1 MTFRISAF
9 FSIARA
15 ETCLKNLHVASKKN
29 PTLHISPSSWDML
42 TEVGN
47 VISDFFSALFFFEP
61 ILVRRFFGRCTI
73 YVRDMC

>member
-15 ETCLKNLHVASKKN
+15 ESCLENLHDAFLKNLTS
-29 PTLHISPSSWDML
+29 HISLSSWDML

-47 VISDFFSALFFFEP
+47 VISNFFFSTFFF
-61 ILVRRFFGRCTI
+61 
-73 YVRDMC
+73 

>member
-15 ETCLKNLHVASKKN
+15 ESCLENLHVAFKKN
-29 PTLHISPSSWDML
+29 PATHISPSSWDML

-47 VISDFFSALFFFEP
+47 VISNFFFTT
-61 ILVRRFFGRCTI
+61 FHF
-73 YVRDMC
+73 